1 MGLGKTIQTISFLY
15 TLVKEVREGGRE
27 GREGGREGGME
38 GGTVVNKRRKRR
50 ERERERERG
59 ELLMEQMYNKQRS

>member
-27 GREGGREGGME
+27 GWRERGREGGGREGGREEGRE
-38 GGTVVNKRRKRR
+38 GGRVVNGKK
-50 ERERERERG
+50 ERIEN
-59 ELLMEQMYNKQRS
+59 Y